1 MVVIHRFQSKMQM
14 QKMFT
19 LVDLCWC
26 HISPWE
32 ALTVLPSSLCP
43 SSEMPENVV
52 STKINSY
59 QSTVKWISLTAL
71 ARKELGVYISSS
83 VQFCTNSYMRSPL
96 PKKHGCTYPVGVIVQ
111 NHKVS
116 VTHIESRQV
125 ITCVLGIKDVFIDH
139 ISCSS
144 GFRCIPPAELN
155 QT

>member
-1 MVVIHRFQSKMQM
+1 MVIHRFQSKMQM
-14 QKMFT
+14 QKVFT

-32 ALTVLPSSLCP
+32 ASTVLPSSLCP
-43 SSEMPENVV
+43 SSEMPENVI

-71 ARKELGVYISSS
+71 ARKELRVYISSS
-83 VQFCTNSYMRSPL
+83 EQFCTNFHMCSPL
-96 PKKHGCTYPVGVIVQ
+96 NKNHGYTYPVGIIVQ

-116 VTHIESRQV
+116 VTNIESRQV
-125 ITCVLGIKDVFIDH
+125 ITSVLGIKNVFIDH

-144 GFRCIPPAELN
+144 SFRCIPPAELN